1 MPKGALRFIL
11 SLRATGEGHISSIA
25 FRTGQISVQH
35 RISLVPPVPFV
46 MEPERVA
53 NAAYVKALF
62 AHKLQEAGVQNEF
75 CRRVQ
80 IGRAHV

>member
-1 MPKGALRFIL
+1 
-11 SLRATGEGHISSIA
+11 
-25 FRTGQISVQH
+25 
-35 RISLVPPVPFV
+35 

-75 CRRVQ
+75 CRRVYRYTRRD
-80 IGRAHV
+80 IIRGDVIKVPIITSG